1 MKENKN
7 AAFIKTKDK
16 YTADIMKKSGFN
28 LVDETDG
35 IWTFVN
41 DSSRP
46 LVFEDNKVFY
56 SNMLCI

>member
-16 YTADIMKKSGFN
+16 DTADAMKKSGFN
-28 LVDETDG
+28 LIDDSNG

-41 DSSRP
+41 DPDKP
-46 LVFEDNKVFY
+46 LVFNSNNVSY
-56 SNMLCI
+56 SNILCI

>member
-16 YTADIMKKSGFN
+16 DTADIMKKLGFN

-35 IWTFVN
+35 VWTFVN
-41 DSSRP
+41 DSSKP

>member
-1 MKENKN
+1 MNENKN
-7 AAFIKTKDK
+7 TAFIKTKDK
-16 YTADIMKKSGFN
+16 DTAESMKKLGFD
-28 LVDETDG
+28 LIDETDG

-41 DSSRP
+41 DSNRS